1 MQPHPR
7 IPAAAGGLSGSCVET
22 SLLPRRPLC
31 PAEYQTHLAHKVV
44 VWQLLPIATICRIR
58 ELGLSMVQPP
68 PEVAGAL
75 QLEEIIYLFFWWG
88 GGRSSE
94 QPWGCGMW
102 GSCWGQEEAELR

>member
-7 IPAAAGGLSGSCVET
+7 IPAAAGGLSGSRVET

-44 VWQLLPIATICRIR
+44 VWQLLPIATICRMR
-58 ELGLSMVQPP
+58 ELGLSMVQTP

-75 QLEEIIYLFFWWG
+75 QLEEIIYSSG
-88 GGRSSE
+88 GVEAGGALSSHGAVE
-94 QPWGCGMW
+94 CG
-102 GSCWGQEEAELR
+102 EAAGARRKLS

>member
-7 IPAAAGGLSGSCVET
+7 IPAAAGGLSGSRVET

-44 VWQLLPIATICRIR
+44 VWQLLPIATICRMR

-75 QLEEIIYLFFWWG
+75 QLEEIIYSSG
-88 GGRSSE
+88 GVEAGALSSHGAVE
-94 QPWGCGMW
+94 CG
-102 GSCWGQEEAELR
+102 EAAGARRKLS